1 MNMASVDQSRGRKVV
16 EQSRVTCSIQID
28 HPLYL
33 SMIYDNLFLNQNS
46 LSSSWQ
52 RSSFHSNNYF
62 ALVRLI
68 IEDKAVYNYI
78 ISLI

>member
-46 LSSSWQ
+46 LSSS
-52 RSSFHSNNYF
+52 
-62 ALVRLI
+62 
-68 IEDKAVYNYI
+68 
-78 ISLI
+78 